1 MTVSHASSTL
11 PLKRLLSSIE
21 SGVSVNAVDTPAEAG
36 QLGVLKTSCVYTGRF
51 ESSENKA
58 VIPDE
63 YVRVSCPV
71 RAGTLVVSR
80 MNTPD
85 LVGAAGY
92 VTVDEPNLYLPDR
105 LWQVSLD
112 RSIAEPRFVY
122 WWTQS
127 TMYRDQVRVACAGT
141 SSSMQNL
148 DQDSFRSFEIPRVA
162 RPEQEHIANF
172 LDVQTARIDAL
183 IAEKERLNDALAEWH
198 SAELTR
204 HCFGSDRLQIGT
216 GNPWIPS
223 LPNGWKAMRIKH
235 LVNGIE
241 QGWSPECESRLAD
254 EEEWGVLKA
263 GAANGGTYRE
273 DEHKAL
279 PSSLEPIPSLEV
291 KVGDVLIT
299 RASGTAEYVGSFAFV
314 YQTRSKLMLS
324 DKNFRLKF
332 DAAPRLLPEL
342 LAWTANTYAVRQQ
355 ILQYVSGADGLAK
368 NIGSGNLREVWLPVP
383 PEEEQPKIV
392 SRLKKAREHSASL
405 SLHLAEH
412 IARLR
417 EYRSSLISAAVT
429 GQLDLST
436 FKKSVQ

>member
-1 MTVSHASSTL
+1 MGAPVPFKRLASPSLGKMLQPEASGTANIQVPYLKAGHVQWRGVDLPEDL
-11 PLKRLLSSIE
+11 PLMWASPADVKDL
-21 SGVSVNAVDTPAEAG
+21 TPASGDLLICEGGEVGRAALTPAG
-36 QLGVLKTSCVYTGRF
+36 LPKNTIIQNSLHLVRETDSACPRYLKYALEHVAASGWIDLIC
-51 ESSENKA
+51 NKA
-58 VIPDE
+58 TI
-63 YVRVSCPV
+63 
-71 RAGTLVVSR
+71 AHL
-80 MNTPD
+80 
-85 LVGAAGY
+85 
-92 VTVDEPNLYLPDR
+92 TVDKLRELP
-105 LWQVSLD
+105 
-112 RSIAEPRFVY
+112 IPY
-122 WWTQS
+122 WGKQ
-127 TMYRDQVRVACAGT
+127 G
-141 SSSMQNL
+141 
-148 DQDSFRSFEIPRVA
+148 
-162 RPEQEHIANF
+162 QERIANF
-172 LDVQTARIDAL
+172 LDEQTARIDAL
-183 IAEKERLNDALAEWH
+183 IAEKERLNESLAEWH

-204 HCFGSDRLQIGT
+204 HCFGSDQLQIGT

-279 PSSLEPIPSLEV
+279 PCSLEPIPSLEV

-314 YQTRSKLMLS
+314 HQTRSKLMLS

-332 DAAPRLLPEL
+332 DAAPKLLPEL
-342 LAWTANTYAVRQQ
+342 LALTANTYAVRQQ

-392 SRLKKAREHSASL
+392 SRLKKAREHSVSL

-436 FKKSVQ
+436 FKKAVQ